1 MPRKPREVLMR
12 EPRKNKPRRK
22 KKPAKP
28 KKKEEAKSGAVYN
41 KASNGRGYKIVDNK
55 VRFVSAKEFAE
66 NSK

>member
-1 MPRKPREVLMR
+1 MPRKPRAVLLR
-12 EPRKNKPRRK
+12 EPKKYKTTRK
-22 KKPAKP
+22 KKPAK
-28 KKKEEAKSGAVYN
+28 KKEETKSAAVYK

>member
-1 MPRKPREVLMR
+1 MPRKPREVLLR
-12 EPRKNKPRRK
+12 EPKKYKATRK

-28 KKKEEAKSGAVYN
+28 KKEEAKSAAVYK

-55 VRFVSAKEFAE
+55 VRFVSAKEFAA

>member
-1 MPRKPREVLMR
+1 MPRKPREVLLR
-12 EPRKNKPRRK
+12 ESKKYKATK
-22 KKPAKP
+22 KKPVKP
-28 KKKEEAKSGAVYN
+28 KKKDDAKSAKVVYK

>member
-1 MPRKPREVLMR
+1 MPRKPREVLLR
-12 EPRKNKPRRK
+12 ESKKYKATK
-22 KKPAKP
+22 KKPVKP
-28 KKKEEAKSGAVYN
+28 KKKEEAKSAAVYK